1 MPELITGGLGDPT
14 DRGDADPRVAAALGA
29 FAAGSGSEHAALAA
43 LASARLLVPVVAVLT
58 EAAPAEGA
66 PAEGAPAEAASAGG
80 AGVGPCG
87 GAAGP
92 GRGLRREKASEMA
105 LPTLLGS
112 DGRRA
117 VLAFTCL
124 SALTGWRPDARPV
137 PVTGRQVWQAGA
149 EEADAVVI
157 DVAGPVPFAVD
168 GARLAALAEGR
179 PPPPPH
185 NDPDVE
191 ALAAAA
197 LAGEPPVA
205 GFALLP
211 GGGDSDLT
219 IQVTLAPGYG
229 PSDARAQAAIQRAV
243 ERIVTGGGGRVRRG
257 ITVAV
262 STGPVSTGPVSTGPV
277 STGPVSTGPVSTG
290 PVSTGPA
297 GTGPVGT
304 GPVGTGGQPADIPPA
319 GGP

>member
-29 FAAGSGSEHAALAA
+29 FAAGHGSEHAALAA
-43 LASARLLVPVVAVLT
+43 LAGARLLVPVVALL
-58 EAAPAEGA
+58 AE
-66 PAEGAPAEAASAGG
+66 
-80 AGVGPCG
+80 
-87 GAAGP
+87 AGP

-124 SALTGWRPDARPV
+124 PALAGWRPDARPV
-137 PVTGRQVWQAGA
+137 PVTGPQVWQAGA
-149 EEADAVVI
+149 EEAGAVVI

-168 GARLAALAEGR
+168 GDRLAALAEGR
-179 PPPPPH
+179 PPPLPH
-185 NDPDVE
+185 HDPDMQ

-211 GGGDSDLT
+211 GGDSDLT
-219 IQVTLAPGYG
+219 VQVTLAPGYG
-229 PSDARAQAAIQRAV
+229 PSDARAHAAIRRAV
-243 ERIVTGGGGRVRRG
+243 ERIVADGGGRVRRG

-262 STGPVSTGPVSTGPV
+262 STGAVSR
-277 STGPVSTGPVSTG
+277 
-290 PVSTGPA
+290 
-297 GTGPVGT
+297 
-304 GPVGTGGQPADIPPA
+304 GGQPTGIPPA

>member
-29 FAAGSGSEHAALAA
+29 FAAGHGSEHAALAA
-43 LASARLLVPVVAVLT
+43 LAGARLLVPVVAMLA
-58 EAAPAEGA
+58 EAAPADD
-66 PAEGAPAEAASAGG
+66 
-80 AGVGPCG
+80 
-87 GAAGP
+87 AAGP

-105 LPTLLGS
+105 VPTLLGS

-124 SALTGWRPDARPV
+124 PALTGWRPDARPV
-137 PVTGRQVWQAGA
+137 PVTARQVWQAGA
-149 EEADAVVI
+149 QEASAVVI
-157 DVAGPVPFAVD
+157 DIAGPVPFAVD

-179 PPPPPH
+179 PPPLPH
-185 NDPDVE
+185 DDPDMQDLVD
-191 ALAAAA
+191 AA

-219 IQVTLAPGYG
+219 VQVTLAPGYR
-229 PSDARAQAAIQRAV
+229 PSDAPAQAAIQRAV
-243 ERIVTGGGGRVRRG
+243 ERIVAGGGGRVRRG

-262 STGPVSTGPVSTGPV
+262 STGAVSR
-277 STGPVSTGPVSTG
+277 
-290 PVSTGPA
+290 
-297 GTGPVGT
+297 
-304 GPVGTGGQPADIPPA
+304 GGQPTGIPPA